1 MTERPLKEMSVA
13 ELLGRLLLFPIWIV
27 EYYYKRN
34 RTLRAQARQQSVD
47 RSEQLRKVAVEQ
59 EDARAK
65 QQAAQQAFH
74 EAAERE
80 AVRYRCQLAYDKHS
94 HLLQGNF
101 SEEKLAKY
109 FSQYMN
115 DNTPLET
122 VLRRATELEQLIAE
136 LSGKRS
142 GESKER
148 TFTSI
153 KDEFD
158 KKREEAR
165 NANADP
171 EVLEAIILELN
182 YQEDQAMM
190 RAARDG

>member
-13 ELLGRLLLFPIWIV
+13 ELLGRLLLFPIWIA
-27 EYYYKRN
+27 EYYYKRKK
-34 RTLRAQARQQSVD
+34 TLRAQATQQSFD
-47 RSEQLRKVAVEQ
+47 QSEQLRKSAAEQ

-65 QQAAQQAFH
+65 QQASH

-94 HLLQGNF
+94 HLLQGKF

-109 FSQYMN
+109 FAQYMN
-115 DNTPLET
+115 DSTPLET
-122 VLRRATELEQLIAE
+122 VLRRATELEELIAE

-148 TFTSI
+148 TFTTI

-158 KKREEAR
+158 KKREEAK

-171 EVLEAIILELN
+171 EVLEAIIAELN